1 MCILYLLHITIILMD
16 NLLQND
22 ELRSKNIDFYLEIYV
37 LNQKLSH

>member
-16 NLLQND
+16 NLLQHD